1 MNWAFSPKHLKIL
14 TWWLP
19 DSPVKHYFGIVLD
32 GAVRSGK
39 SLPGSVSFIRWIMST
54 FPDGGKFFIA
64 GQTIAS
70 AGRNVIEPLMAVQE
84 YLGCRMEL
92 KQNGGLLV
100 LRSPTNAEYMIHVFG
115 GYDERSQR
123 LIQGYTSA
131 GGFFDEASLMPK
143 SFVDMALSRLSV
155 EGATAWFTSNPSHP
169 SHWFKKEYIDLH
181 RSKGL
186 LYLHLTMDDNY
197 SLSEKV
203 KNRYKSLYTGV
214 FYRRYILGEW
224 CAAEGLV
231 YPEFMDR
238 DDLAFDFS
246 NWNEYTEMFVACD
259 YGIQNA
265 MVYLLFG
272 WNTRAL
278 RWEVIKEWRHS
289 GRETEVQYT
298 DAEYYSKLVEFIGD
312 RPVRDIIIDPS
323 ASSFIAVIRKSK
335 RYRAILADN
344 RVVAGISYTASLFH
358 IGKLAICR
366 DCEGLIEELGG
377 YVWDE
382 KKAQRTGEEYPLAVA
397 DHGPD
402 ALRYGCFTHI
412 RRYEKRYGILLTK
425 EAS

>member
-1 MNWAFSPKHLKIL
+1 MVHF
-14 TWWLP
+14 
-19 DSPVKHYFGIVLD
+19 
-32 GAVRSGK
+32 
-39 SLPGSVSFIRWIMST
+39 
-54 FPDGGKFFIA
+54 
-64 GQTIAS
+64 Q
-70 AGRNVIEPLMAVQE
+70 PLAP
-84 YLGCRMEL
+84 L
-92 KQNGGLLV
+92 
-100 LRSPTNAEYMIHVFG
+100 
-115 GYDERSQR
+115 
-123 LIQGYTSA
+123 
-131 GGFFDEASLMPK
+131 
-143 SFVDMALSRLSV
+143 
-155 EGATAWFTSNPSHP
+155 
-169 SHWFKKEYIDLH
+169 HWFKKEYIDLH

-246 NWNEYTEMFVACD
+246 NWNDYTEMFVACD

-265 MVYLLFG
+265 MVFLLFG

-289 GRETEVQYT
+289 GRETEVQFT

-412 RRYEKRYGILLTK
+412 RRYEKRYGIMIGK

>member
-1 MNWAFSPKHLKIL
+1 MFWTLNPEAPAH
-14 TWWLP
+14 
-19 DSPVKHYFGIVLD
+19 
-32 GAVRSGK
+32 
-39 SLPGSVSFIRWIMST
+39 WIYR
-54 FPDGGKFFIA
+54 D
-64 GQTIAS
+64 
-70 AGRNVIEPLMAVQE
+70 
-84 YLGCRMEL
+84 
-92 KQNGGLLV
+92 
-100 LRSPTNAEYMIHVFG
+100 
-115 GYDERSQR
+115 
-123 LIQGYTSA
+123 
-131 GGFFDEASLMPK
+131 
-143 SFVDMALSRLSV
+143 
-155 EGATAWFTSNPSHP
+155 
-169 SHWFKKEYIDLH
+169 YIDRWANEGVDGYRYHHFTL
-181 RSKGL
+181 
-186 LYLHLTMDDNY
+186 DDNPAITEERKAEIAQQY
-197 SLSEKV
+197 S
-203 KNRYKSLYTGV
+203 GV
-214 FYRRYILGEW
+214 FYQRYILGLRVM
-224 CAAEGLV
+224 ATGLI
-231 YPEFMDR
+231 YSEFMSR

-246 NWNEYTEMFVACD
+246 DWGEYTEMFVACD

-272 WNTRAL
+272 WNTRTL
-278 RWEVIKEWRHS
+278 RWEVVKEWRHS

-298 DAEYYSKLVEFIGD
+298 DAEYYSRLVEFIGD

-412 RRYEKRYGILLTK
+412 RRYEKRYGIMIGK

>member
-1 MNWAFSPKHLKIL
+1 MKLLQFNDKVNDSIFKTETFNVWEGSVRSSKTIASLLAFAIYTQES
-14 TWWLP
+14 P
-19 DSPVKHYFGIVLD
+19 DSTFLMTG
-32 GAVRSGK
+32 STM
-39 SLPGSVSFIRWIMST
+39 GSVS
-54 FPDGGKFFIA
+54 
-64 GQTIAS
+64 
-70 AGRNVIEPLMAVQE
+70 RNCI
-84 YLGCRMEL
+84 
-92 KQNGGLLV
+92 NGD
-100 LRSPTNAEYMIHVFG
+100 Y
-115 GYDERSQR
+115 
-123 LIQGYTSA
+123 
-131 GGFFDEASLMPK
+131 GF
-143 SFVDMALSRLSV
+143 MALT
-155 EGATAWFTSNPSHP
+155 GATQHTDTDGSKYLAYKGKVIYYAGADNVSSYRKIRGLTIGGWYADEINLHHKDFIVEAMNRSLASRDRRMFWTLNPEAP
-169 SHWFKKEYIDLH
+169 AHWIYRDYIDRWANEEVDGYRYHHFTL
-181 RSKGL
+181 
-186 LYLHLTMDDNY
+186 DDNPAITEQRKAEIAQQY
-197 SLSEKV
+197 S
-203 KNRYKSLYTGV
+203 GV
-214 FYRRYILGEW
+214 FYQRYILGLRVM
-224 CAAEGLV
+224 ATGLI
-231 YPEFMDR
+231 YSEFMSR

-246 NWNEYTEMFVACD
+246 DWGEYTEMFVACD

-272 WNTRAL
+272 WNTRTL
-278 RWEVIKEWRHS
+278 RWEVVKEWRHS

-335 RYRAILADN
+335 RYRSILADN

-412 RRYEKRYGILLTK
+412 RRYEKRYGIMIGK